1 MSDNRYD
8 LDDILKEIDTRRT
21 DEEGNAAYSGSITDI
36 IDGNAVERALKTGV
50 QKKKE
55 TPRTAMQRK
64 PADISVT
71 QVINDVAKN
80 KTARQFTEEETNE
93 RRSGDI
99 EKAMSE
105 RKMPDGSRHGS
116 TARQLTEDESDV
128 RIARDIGRAI
138 DERSSYG
145 SGVRGGYGDF
155 EEKIEDFSREYDGSF
170 DDLDDSDDGV
180 ITPESEYVRPYI
192 KPGVSGADDD
202 IAFHTRGDLVITD
215 TMQMR
220 KQKKIEDI
228 NEALLKIDSEADSPD
243 DILDSLNPME
253 SREKAA
259 EIIKEADGNT
269 DTLAVAG
276 NDLKQIGKGEER
288 IKEYHPASSR
298 KRGQNDDQEKTAVQ
312 KPVFAAEI
320 HVGETIVEALNKKIH
335 EQEEAE
341 GKKSDDIQV
350 EVSEEQEPEPVNEEL
365 EKIKQANELAQKKKR
380 KIASFILDHP
390 DTEEIE
396 ASGDYEDEDDG
407 YEDYSFD
414 DDTAIDLDD
423 ENVIRERLTRA
434 SKGLISRLIILGVLF
449 GVTLFIAIS
458 NTFGIGIRQ
467 FNKYINILIAPDN
480 YLYTHLTIGVLS
492 FAACSS
498 VVSNGFARLFKLR
511 PDADT
516 LCALAHVSAIAAIVP
531 YLFNPDFI
539 QTPGR
544 SQVYLLVSLAALIG
558 NTVSKLCT
566 VKTAQNN
573 FSFAFGENTKYFIE
587 RCTSTDAERL
597 AKGTVKGIPAV
608 GSMRKTEMLCDFIV
622 STYCEDA
629 SDRLCRKI
637 VPAVSAAAVVGA
649 ICSFFTCADST
660 AITSDRVNW
669 ALTVLT
675 AIFSL
680 GAAFCGSM
688 TVTIPLLMAS
698 RNNEKRG
705 SAILGYAAVA
715 ELSEINAA
723 LIEAN
728 TLFPADSVKVT
739 NICGYDKPR
748 SRGEGKVSIDEA
760 IILAASLA
768 VASDSV
774 LADAFFGML
783 NNKRELLREV
793 SGCVYENNL
802 GVMGWIDRR
811 RVLLGNRRHMKSH
824 EITVPNMKKEAA
836 ANTNNDEVIYLAVG
850 GEVCLLFF
858 VHLEADAE
866 IKKSVQSLSD
876 SGVSLVIKTVDGMI
890 TDSEITDLFD
900 IEKSKVKILPFEAH
914 EVFTE
919 NTKFVSSGSAAVCCT
934 GTFSSFA
941 GAVRTAQ
948 ILRGKT
954 TISSFVQLGGTALGV
969 LLAFIFA
976 LFSNF
981 AMFNMLIVLLYNI
994 VVCAA
999 VIGSALI
1006 KRK

>member
-1 MSDNRYD
+1 MSDGRYD

-21 DEEGNAAYSGSITDI
+21 DEDGSSAYSGSITDI

-55 TPRTAMQRK
+55 TPRAAKQKK

-71 QVINDVAKN
+71 QVINDVAMN
-80 KTARQFTEEETNE
+80 KAARQFTEEETNE

-99 EKAMSE
+99 ERAMGN
-105 RKMPDGSRHGS
+105 RKMPDGSRHGT
-116 TARQLTEDESDV
+116 TARQLTEDESDM

-138 DERSSYG
+138 GEKSSYG
-145 SGVRGGYGDF
+145 SGGYGDF

-180 ITPESEYVRPYI
+180 ITPESEYVKPYI
-192 KPGVSGADDD
+192 KPGASGADDD

-259 EIIKEADGNT
+259 EIIKEADENT

-276 NDLKQIGKGEER
+276 NDLKQIGKGEEH

-298 KRGQNDDQEKTAVQ
+298 KRSLSNDQEKTAVQ
-312 KPVFAAEI
+312 KPVFPAGI

-335 EQEEAE
+335 EQEESE
-341 GKKSDDIQV
+341 GKNNSDIQV
-350 EVSEEQEPEPVNEEL
+350 EVSEEQEAEPVNEEL
-365 EKIKQANELAQKKKR
+365 EKIKQANDLAQKKKR
-380 KIASFILDHP
+380 KIANFILDHP

-396 ASGDYEDEDDG
+396 GADDYKDDDDN
-407 YEDYSFD
+407 YEEYSFD
-414 DDTAIDLDD
+414 DDKAAIDLDD

-449 GVTLFIAIS
+449 GATLFIAIS
-458 NTFGIGIRQ
+458 NTFGLNLGRL
-467 FNKYINILIAPDN
+467 NKFVNILLAPDN

-516 LCALAHVSAIAAIVP
+516 LCAFAHVSAIAVIVP
-531 YLFNPDFI
+531 YLINPDFI
-539 QTPGR
+539 QTPNR

-573 FSFAFGENTKYFIE
+573 FAFAFGENTKYFIE

-597 AKGTVKGIPAV
+597 AKGAVKGIPAV

-629 SDRLCRKI
+629 SDRLCRKV

-649 ICSFFTCADST
+649 ICAFFTCADNT
-660 AITSDRVNW
+660 AVTEDRINW

-688 TVTIPLLMAS
+688 TVTIPLLAAS

-705 SAILGYAAVA
+705 SAILGYAAVS

-723 LIEAN
+723 LIEAK
-728 TLFPADSVKVT
+728 TLFPADSVKIT
-739 NICGYDKPR
+739 NICGYDKPK

-836 ANTNNDEVIYLAVG
+836 ANINNDEVIYLAVG

-858 VHLEADAE
+858 VHLKADAE

-914 EVFTE
+914 EEFIE

-954 TISSFVQLGGTALGV
+954 TISSFVQLGGTILGV
-969 LLAFIFA
+969 LLAVIFA

-981 AMFNMLIVLLYNI
+981 GMFNMLIVLLYN
-994 VVCAA
+994 VVVGAA
-999 VIGSALI
+999 VVGSALI

>member
-1 MSDNRYD
+1 MSDDRYD

-21 DEEGNAAYSGSITDI
+21 DDDKGAKYNGSITDI
-36 IDGNAVERALKTGV
+36 IDGNSVERALKAGV

-55 TPRTAMQRK
+55 APRTAKQK
-64 PADISVT
+64 HADLSVT
-71 QVINDVAKN
+71 QVINDVARN

-93 RRSGDI
+93 RISGDI
-99 EKAMSE
+99 ERAMGN
-105 RKMPDGSRHGS
+105 RRMPDGSRHGT
-116 TARQLTEDESDV
+116 TARQLTEEESDV

-138 DERSSYG
+138 DERSSA
-145 SGVRGGYGDF
+145 SRVRSDYGDF
-155 EEKIEDFSREYDGSF
+155 EEKIEDFSREYDGEF
-170 DDLDDSDDGV
+170 DDLDDSDGV
-180 ITPESEYVRPYI
+180 ITPESEYVKPYI

-202 IAFHTRGDLVITD
+202 IIFHTRGDLVTTD

-220 KQKKIEDI
+220 KQKKIDDI
-228 NEALLKIDSEADSPD
+228 NQALLKIDSEADSPD
-243 DILDSLNPME
+243 EILDSLNPMV

-259 EIIKEADGNT
+259 EFIKSEADENT

-276 NDLKQIGKGEER
+276 NDLKQIGKGEEH

-298 KRGQNDDQEKTAVQ
+298 KRAVSDDQEKTAVQ
-312 KPVFAAEI
+312 KPVFPAEI
-320 HVGETIVEALNKKIH
+320 HVGETIVEALNKKIQ
-335 EQEEAE
+335 EQESEE
-341 GKKSDDIQV
+341 ENKDIQV
-350 EVSEEQEPEPVNEEL
+350 EVDEDPAPPVDENL

-380 KIASFILDHP
+380 KIANFILDHP

-396 ASGDYEDEDDG
+396 AADDDRYDDDDRYESYSLDDDG
-407 YEDYSFD
+407 I
-414 DDTAIDLDD
+414 AIDLDD
-423 ENVIRERLTRA
+423 ENVIRERLARA
-434 SKGLISRLIILGVLF
+434 SKGLISRLIILGALF
-449 GVTLFIAIS
+449 AVTLLIAVA
-458 NTFGIGIRQ
+458 NTFGINLGSL
-467 FNKYINILIAPDN
+467 NKIFNILIATEN
-480 YLYTHLTIGVLS
+480 YIYAHITIGVLS

-498 VVSNGFARLFKLR
+498 VISNGFSRLIKLR

-516 LCALAHVSAIAAIVP
+516 LCAFAHMSAIAALIP
-531 YLFNPDFI
+531 YLINPDFI

-544 SQVYLLVSLAALIG
+544 SQVYLLVSLGALIG
-558 NTVSKLCT
+558 NTVSKLFT
-566 VKTAQNN
+566 VRTAQNN
-573 FSFAFGENTKYFIE
+573 FNFAFGENAKYFIE
-587 RCTSTDAERL
+587 RCDSPEAERL

-608 GSMRKTEMLCDFIV
+608 SSMRKTEMLCDFIV

-637 VPAVSAAAVVGA
+637 VPVTAAAAVIGA
-649 ICSFFTCADST
+649 VCAFFTCAGDT
-660 AITSDRVNW
+660 EIIANRVNW
-669 ALTVLT
+669 AITVLT
-675 AIFSL
+675 AIFAL
-680 GAAFCGSM
+680 GASFCGSM
-688 TVTIPLLMAS
+688 TVTVPLLAAS

-723 LIEAN
+723 LIEAK
-728 TLFPADSVKVT
+728 TLFPADSVKIT
-739 NICGYDKPR
+739 NICGYDKPK
-748 SRGEGKVSIDEA
+748 SRGEGKVNIDEA

-824 EITVPNMKKEAA
+824 EITVPNMKKEAE
-836 ANTNNDEVIYLAVG
+836 ANINNDEVIYLAVG

-858 VHLEADAE
+858 VHLEADPD
-866 IKKSVQSLSD
+866 IRKNVQSLAD

-914 EVFTE
+914 EVFIE
-919 NTKFVSSGSAAVCCT
+919 NTKFVSSGSAAVCCN

-954 TISSFVQLGGTALGV
+954 TISSLVQLGGTALGF
-969 LLAFIFA
+969 LLAVIFA

-981 AMFNMLIVLLYNI
+981 GMFNMLIVLLYNI
-994 VVCAA
+994 VISAA
-999 VIGSALI
+999 VVGSALI